1 MNARY
6 TCATALHTCARYT
19 TATLLHTCARY
30 TTPGS
35 ALHACVRQSTPAIA
49 LHTCARYNTILL
61 LLQQSTLVRAT
72 VLHNSCYIT
81 THLACYNTTVLLMS
95 LHCYTSCP
103 KVRPYTVLL
112 LQHYNTTRFRM
123 RVSILSCNVTK
134 NLTDHKMQEE
144 RVQRYL
150 KFSGCWKYI

>member
-19 TATLLHTCARY
+19 TATLLHTCGRY

-35 ALHACVRQSTPAIA
+35 ALHACVCQSTPAIA

-72 VLHNSCYIT
+72 VLHYSCYST
-81 THLACYNTTVLLMS
+81 THLACYNTTVLLIS
-95 LHCYTSCP
+95 LLYYTSCS
-103 KVRPYTVLL
+103 KVQPYTVLL
-112 LQHYNTTRFRM
+112 LQHYNTPRFRM
-123 RVSILSCNVTK
+123 RVSILSCSVAK
-134 NLTDHKMQEE
+134 NLTDHKMQ
-144 RVQRYL
+144 
-150 KFSGCWKYI
+150 K